1 MVVFLE
7 PIWNPEM
14 PRRSVIRLTDAHV
27 KSLKPRDGRYEVFD
41 ATLAGFGVRISP
53 SGTKTWIVLSRN
65 LRRKTRASIGRYP
78 QMGLAAARQR
88 AMSVLNEM
96 SEGEYKRAS
105 DFELF
110 ENALEEWYL
119 RDQSHNKSYSQV
131 KDTIELHVRPYLKNF
146 RLRDIEKRDLLKI
159 VDRVGAKAPTQ
170 ANRVLS
176 FTKRFFNWCVSRD
189 YLEVSPANGI
199 AKFKTE
205 VSRERVLND
214 DEMEAVYNAT
224 WTMDYPF
231 APLFRILIFTG
242 QRLNEVAGLRWS
254 EVDFTEKRWV
264 IPSNRAKNKSGHVVH
279 LSAPV
284 ISELRFLR
292 QVSQHDLIFTTTGTT
307 AVSGFS
313 KAKRKLDFLSG
324 VTDWR
329 LHDLRRTFATVATE
343 KLGFE
348 PVVVDRALN
357 HVSGSVKGVA
367 AVYQRGQYLE
377 GRRKVLDAWANHIAF
392 RSNPASLSATRK

>member
-1 MVVFLE
+1 
-7 PIWNPEM
+7 M

-27 KSLKPRDGRYEVFD
+27 KSLKPRDGRYEIFD

-119 RDQSHNKSYSQV
+119 RDQSQNKSYSQV

-313 KAKRKLDFLSG
+313 KAKRKLDVLSG

-377 GRRKVLDAWANHIAF
+377 GRRTVLDAWANHIAF

>member
-1 MVVFLE
+1 
-7 PIWNPEM
+7 M

-110 ENALEEWYL
+110 EHALEEWYL
-119 RDQSHNKSYSQV
+119 RDQSQNKSYSQV

-313 KAKRKLDFLSG
+313 KAKRKLDVLSG

-377 GRRKVLDAWANHIAF
+377 GRRTVLDAWANHIAF

>member
-1 MVVFLE
+1 
-7 PIWNPEM
+7 M

-27 KSLKPRDGRYEVFD
+27 KSLKPRDGRYEIFD

-119 RDQSHNKSYSQV
+119 RDQSQNKSYSQV

-313 KAKRKLDFLSG
+313 KAKRKLDVLSG

-392 RSNPASLSATRK
+392 RPNPASLSATRK

>member
-1 MVVFLE
+1 
-7 PIWNPEM
+7 M

-119 RDQSHNKSYSQV
+119 RDQSQNKSYSQV

-313 KAKRKLDFLSG
+313 KAKRKLDVLSG

-329 LHDLRRTFATVATE
+329 LHDLRRTFATAATE

>member
-119 RDQSHNKSYSQV
+119 RDQSQNKSYSQV

-279 LSAPV
+279 LSEPV
-284 ISELRFLR
+284 IMELRFLR

-313 KAKRKLDFLSG
+313 KAKRKLDVLSG

>member
-1 MVVFLE
+1 
-7 PIWNPEM
+7 M

-119 RDQSHNKSYSQV
+119 RDQSQNKSYSQV

-313 KAKRKLDFLSG
+313 KANRKLDGLSG

-377 GRRKVLDAWANHIAF
+377 GRRTVLDAWANHIA
-392 RSNPASLSATRK
+392 SNTHFASSIVSLRE